1 MIIAAKQAHRRR
13 NPRRPT
19 RRSCTPWTSP
29 ARTRTTPRRR
39 HSTTRSTRSTTAIRS
54 RLIKAT
60 GPSQGCIP
68 TTPEEAGRGAVD
80 GSSAGGFDVDAVMR
94 RAGVDGSVVKG
105 VSAAQLRSG
114 GGDRIRENAT
124 TGLAFDDEYR
134 DKLTKDGGHAP
145 SLAHK
150 SKNQIGSLLYN
161 AKQAELKIMEGRLQ
175 GVSHKAQAR
184 QKYGW

>member
-1 MIIAAKQAHRRR
+1 MPIGPPEGFLDITNATLRTSVVGISNTGPTGELSVGSNLHVHTPASNVLQVVGNVSAHNMTLGEIRMIPAHGLE
-13 NPRRPT
+13 NVT
-19 RRSCTPWTSP
+19 EVGN
-29 ARTRTTPRRR
+29 TTPF
-39 HSTTRSTRSTTAIRS
+39 T
-54 RLIKAT
+54 
-60 GPSQGCIP
+60 
-68 TTPEEAGRGAVD
+68 
-80 GSSAGGFDVDAVMR
+80 
-94 RAGVDGSVVKG
+94 
-105 VSAAQLRSG
+105 VSFS
-114 GGDRIRENAT
+114 NAT

>member
-1 MIIAAKQAHRRR
+1 MSFSIVGDT
-13 NPRRPT
+13 PPT
-19 RRSCTPWTSP
+19 VLRWPSNCKFV
-29 ARTRTTPRRR
+29 
-39 HSTTRSTRSTTAIRS
+39 
-54 RLIKAT
+54 RL
-60 GPSQGCIP
+60 SM
-68 TTPEEAGRGAVD
+68 
-80 GSSAGGFDVDAVMR
+80 DAVMR